1 MTSNVKFSHILFS
14 YLHCCSSSLFYEV
27 KQLRL
32 LKNIDLFTISR
43 SQQMFFEI
51 CVLKNLLKNF
61 IKKDTPTQVFS
72 VKFSQFLRTP
82 FFTEHLRWLLLSFL
96 KQKSKN
102 EKIFSRKY
110 IHKKTPVIVLF
121 LVQLQA

>member
-14 YLHCCSSSLFYEV
+14 YLHCSSNSLFYEV